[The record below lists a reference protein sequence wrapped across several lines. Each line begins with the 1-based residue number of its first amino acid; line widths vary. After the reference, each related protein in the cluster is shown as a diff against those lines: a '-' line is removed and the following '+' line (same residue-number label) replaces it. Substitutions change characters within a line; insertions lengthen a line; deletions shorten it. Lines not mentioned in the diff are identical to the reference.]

1 MKRYK
6 LGLLALCITGTCT
19 IVSANSL
26 PDVVVDKVNHIYWQD
41 NQESMESSED
51 WDDAVS
57 YCSNLVLDG
66 MKEWRLP
73 TFQEL
78 LSIVD
83 FGRVHPA
90 INKAF
95 EYTNDD
101 TYWSATEFALTSA
114 RAWIIDFRTGES
126 FYSYTSTNH
135 TVRCVKDMPTATKEK
150 K

>member
-6 LGLLALCITGTCT
+6 MVFFALCIAGSSMTAF
-19 IVSANSL
+19 ANSL
-26 PDVVVDKVNHIYWQD
+26 PDVVVDKDNKIYWQD

-51 WDDAVS
+51 WDDAVA
-57 YCSNLVLDG
+57 YCSNLSLDG

-73 TFQEL
+73 TFKEL

-95 EYTNDD
+95 EFTNDD
-101 TYWSATEFALTSA
+101 TYWSATGFALTSS

-126 FYSYTSTNH
+126 YYSYTSTNH
-135 TVRCVKDMPTATKEK
+135 TVRCVKDMPAATKEK